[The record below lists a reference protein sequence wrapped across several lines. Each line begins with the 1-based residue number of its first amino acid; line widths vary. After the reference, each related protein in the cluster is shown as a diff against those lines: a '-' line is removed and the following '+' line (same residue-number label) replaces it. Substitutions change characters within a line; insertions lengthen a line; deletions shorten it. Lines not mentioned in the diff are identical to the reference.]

1 MEMVYTPNVMSSLR
15 KLNNQDR
22 KLAGFIEAESK
33 RQQWTLD
40 LIPSENIVSPAVL
53 EALGSPLTNKYSEGY
68 PGKRYY
74 AGNEV
79 IDKIGR

>member
-1 MEMVYTPNVMSSLR
+1 MSSLR